1 MRAAPDSLEPDGVRT
16 ALISLIE
23 TVPGGVALRGALPF
37 AHGRLAM
44 LHIDLAV
51 QAGAGEILCLV
62 GAVDDRIR
70 EIEAYAVQRGL
81 AVHLVRSVADISVR
95 LASEDELLVIADGL
109 YVAPADM
116 ERLARE
122 TGTFVA
128 SFAPGDGARVLI
140 ERFERIDI
148 NHVWAGLACV
158 RARDLVDARDL
169 PEDWSIQSALLRLAV
184 QRGYRREVLPF
195 SLAEAGRIAIVR
207 EGAEVDILA
216 LQELAGSSGSLGGRI
231 VQTGSVASLAKRL
244 WSTRWS
250 RPALRGAAIG
260 LPVIGIATAAA
271 GWGMVALGLL
281 IAGRAAGHAA
291 NRLFG
296 RFAGRLT
303 RPAEQFSSDI
313 AFALAFIIVTVLS
326 VAASDRLSG
335 LFAALLLPA
344 LATVLERVTGPMRRL
359 WRRLAGSPS
368 LVALVA
374 LIALPLGLMMP
385 MLMLW
390 NLGLAGL
397 LLWQT
402 RRVPLA
408 PDRA

>member
-1 MRAAPDSLEPDGVRT
+1 MRT

-23 TVPGGVALRGALPF
+23 TVPGSTALRGALPL

-44 LHIDLAV
+44 LQIDLAV
-51 QAGAGEILCLV
+51 QTGAGEILCLV
-62 GAVDDRIR
+62 STVDERTR
-70 EIEAYAVQRGL
+70 EIEAYAAQRSL
-81 AVHLVRSVADISVR
+81 AFHLVRSVADISVR

-109 YVAPADM
+109 YVAPSDM
-116 ERLARE
+116 DRLARE

-128 SFAPGDGARVLI
+128 SFAPGDGARVLV

-158 RARDLVDARDL
+158 RARDLVEARDL

-207 EGAEVDILA
+207 EPGEVEILA
-216 LQELAGSSGSLGGRI
+216 LQELAGSSGTLGGRI
-231 VQTGSVASLAKRL
+231 VQTGAMASLARRI
-244 WSTRWS
+244 WATGWS
-250 RPALRGAAIG
+250 RPALRLAAIG
-260 LPVIGIATAAA
+260 LPVLGIGTAAA
-271 GWGMVALGLL
+271 GWGIAALGMLV
-281 IAGRAAGHAA
+281 AGRAAGHAA

-296 RFAGRLT
+296 RFVGRLT
-303 RPAEQFSSDI
+303 KPSEQIARDLAFAI
-313 AFALAFIIVTVLS
+313 AFVVVTVLS

-335 LFAALLLPA
+335 LFAALLLPG
-344 LATVLERVTGPMRRL
+344 LATVLGRVTGPLSRL
-359 WRRLAGSPS
+359 WRRRAGSPS
-368 LVALVA
+368 LVAVAALV
-374 LIALPLGLMMP
+374 ALPLGLLMP

-390 NLGLAGL
+390 NLALTGL

-402 RRVPLA
+402 HRAPLA
-408 PDRA
+408 AGQR

>member
-1 MRAAPDSLEPDGVRT
+1 MRT
-16 ALISLIE
+16 AVISLIE
-23 TVPGGVALRGALPF
+23 TVPGSTALRGALPL

-44 LHIDLAV
+44 LQIDLAV

-62 GAVDDRIR
+62 STVDERTR
-70 EIEAYAVQRGL
+70 EIEAYAAQRSL
-81 AVHLVRSVADISVR
+81 AFHLVRSVADISVR

-109 YVAPADM
+109 YVAPSDTD
-116 ERLARE
+116 RLARE

-128 SFAPGDGARVLI
+128 SFAPGDGARVLV

-158 RARDLVDARDL
+158 RARDLVEARDL
-169 PEDWSIQSALLRLAV
+169 PDDWSIQSALLRLAV

-207 EGAEVDILA
+207 EPGEVEILA
-216 LQELAGSSGSLGGRI
+216 LQELAGSSGALGGRI
-231 VQTGSVASLAKRL
+231 VQTGAMASLARRI
-244 WSTRWS
+244 WATSWS
-250 RPALRGAAIG
+250 RPALRLAAIG
-260 LPVIGIATAAA
+260 LPVLGIGTAAA
-271 GWGMVALGLL
+271 GWGIAALGMLV
-281 IAGRAAGHAA
+281 AGRAAGHAA

-296 RFAGRLT
+296 RFVGRLT
-303 RPAEQFSSDI
+303 KPSEQIARDM
-313 AFALAFIIVTVLS
+313 AFAFAFVVVTVLS

-335 LFAALLLPA
+335 LFAALLLPG
-344 LATVLERVTGPMRRL
+344 LATVLGRVTGPLSRL

-368 LVALVA
+368 LVALAA
-374 LIALPLGLMMP
+374 LVALPLGLLMP

-390 NLGLAGL
+390 NLALTGL

-402 RRVPLA
+402 HRAPLA
-408 PDRA
+408 AGQR

>member
-1 MRAAPDSLEPDGVRT
+1 MRT

-23 TVPGGVALRGALPF
+23 TVPGSTAQRGALPL

-62 GAVDDRIR
+62 GTVDDRIR
-70 EIEAYAVQRGL
+70 EIEGYAAQRGL
-81 AVHLVRSVADISVR
+81 AFHLVRSVADISVR

-116 ERLARE
+116 DRLARE
-122 TGTFVA
+122 TGPFVA

-158 RARDLVDARDL
+158 RARDLVEARDL

-207 EGAEVDILA
+207 EAGEAEILA
-216 LQELAGSSGSLGGRI
+216 LQELAGVSGGLGGKV
-231 VQTGSVASLAKRL
+231 VQTGAMASLARRV
-244 WSTRWS
+244 WSAGWS
-250 RPALRGAAIG
+250 RPALRLAGIG
-260 LPVIGIATAAA
+260 LPVIGIGMAGA
-271 GWGMVALGLL
+271 GWGMAALAMLVM
-281 IAGRAAGHAA
+281 GRAAGHAA

-296 RFAGRLT
+296 RFVGSLT
-303 RPAEQFSSDI
+303 RPAEQIARDM
-313 AFALAFIIVTVLS
+313 AFAIAFIIVTVLS

-335 LFAALLLPA
+335 LFAALLLPG
-344 LATVLERVTGPMRRL
+344 LATVLDRVPGPLPQL
-359 WRRLAGSPS
+359 WRRLAGSAS
-368 LVALVA
+368 LVALAAMV
-374 LIALPLGLMMP
+374 ALPLGLLMP

-390 NLGLAGL
+390 NLALTGL

-402 RRVPLA
+402 HRAPLA
-408 PDRA
+408 ADKA

>member
-1 MRAAPDSLEPDGVRT
+1 MRT

-23 TVPGGVALRGALPF
+23 TVPGSTALRGALPL

-44 LHIDLAV
+44 LQIDLAV

-62 GAVDDRIR
+62 STVDARTR
-70 EIEAYAVQRGL
+70 EIEAYAAQRSL
-81 AVHLVRSVADISVR
+81 TFHLVRSVADISVR
-95 LASEDELLVIADGL
+95 LASDDELLVIADGL
-109 YVAPADM
+109 YVAPGDID
-116 ERLARE
+116 RLARE

-148 NHVWAGLACV
+148 NHIWAGLACV
-158 RARDLVDARDL
+158 RARDLVEARDL

-207 EGAEVDILA
+207 EPGEVEILA
-216 LQELAGSSGSLGGRI
+216 LQELAGSSGALGGRI
-231 VQTGSVASLAKRL
+231 VQTGAMASLARRI
-244 WSTRWS
+244 WATRWS
-250 RPALRGAAIG
+250 RPALRSAAIG
-260 LPVIGIATAAA
+260 LPVLGIGAAGA
-271 GWGMVALGLL
+271 GWGMASLAMLV
-281 IAGRAAGHAA
+281 AGRAAGHAA

-296 RFAGRLT
+296 RFAGSLT
-303 RPAEQFSSDI
+303 RPAEQVARDM
-313 AFALAFIIVTVLS
+313 AFVIAFIIVTVLS

-335 LFAALLLPA
+335 LFAALLLPG
-344 LATVLERVTGPMRRL
+344 LATVLGRVPGPLPRL

-368 LVALVA
+368 LVALAA
-374 LIALPLGLMMP
+374 LVALPLGLLMP

-390 NLGLAGL
+390 NLALTGL

-402 RRVPLA
+402 HRAALA
-408 PDRA
+408 AGGH